1 MLTSKVEKVT
11 FGLLLLLAV
20 VGNCGWPSSNGLA
33 PGCLG
38 QNLMILCFLALTTFA
53 TVRFGYTARVILSW
67 FELDWAIGWLLG
79 PLLVACILY
88 FAFASVPQDEKGEEA
103 ASEEGA

>member
-33 PGCLG
+33 GTPD
-38 QNLMILCFLALTTFA
+38 AW
-53 TVRFGYTARVILSW
+53 ARIS
-67 FELDWAIGWLLG
+67 
-79 PLLVACILY
+79 
-88 FAFASVPQDEKGEEA
+88 
-103 ASEEGA
+103 